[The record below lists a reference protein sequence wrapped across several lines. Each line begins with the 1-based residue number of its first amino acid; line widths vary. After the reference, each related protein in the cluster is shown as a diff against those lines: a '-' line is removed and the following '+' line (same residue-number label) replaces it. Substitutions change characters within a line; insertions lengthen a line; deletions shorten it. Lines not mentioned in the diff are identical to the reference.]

1 MRKLVMLLAMLL
13 AAGTFLGLA
22 FGAGARQAEESSR
35 KGAETQSK
43 ASAEK
48 PFPVGA
54 EFTETL
60 EDWQLINAEIARIEK
75 AEGTVEIPVSIE
87 KLRQRAAV
95 KTARLNKWIQD
106 HGVAGW
112 NYDARL
118 ARFEP
123 PSSPAGSGA
132 PGAATPGAR
141 P

>member
-87 KLRQRAAV
+87 KLRQRAQV
-95 KTARLNKWIQD
+95 KAARLQAWIKS
-106 HGVAGW
+106 HGVEGW
-112 NYDARL
+112 SYDARL
-118 ARFEP
+118 GRFDP
-123 PSSPAGSGA
+123 PAPAPKNGA
-132 PGAATPGAR
+132 EAR